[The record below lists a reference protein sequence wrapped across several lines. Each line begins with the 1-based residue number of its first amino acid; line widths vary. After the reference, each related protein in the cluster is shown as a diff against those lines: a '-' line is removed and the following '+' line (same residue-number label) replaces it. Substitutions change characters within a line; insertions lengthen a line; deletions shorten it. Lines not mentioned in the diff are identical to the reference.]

1 MSQRMRFLILE
12 MIYKNDNP
20 PNSRS
25 EEIAIM
31 TDSTYEASA
40 DNYTITVKTV
50 RSIVEEF
57 LDKYNRSLLGS
68 KEAEQLIKELQDLN
82 N

>member
-1 MSQRMRFLILE
+1 
-12 MIYKNDNP
+12 
-20 PNSRS
+20 
-25 EEIAIM
+25 M